1 MLRIALIA
9 VLCASI
15 APPTWAL
22 SGSALSLNSGTSA
35 GAAAQLDDNGYAGT
49 YITLAAQGNVKV
61 TVNAAGTSFGGVD
74 PHMNIVIADTTA
86 GFDVSPS
93 GSNPYVHEFQNLPAG
108 TYFVRTEFDNDGG
121 SSRALTINNFDVD
134 GATIDNSTGDTDL
147 RAISLAAAD
156 TYIDNF
162 RKGPGKVGLVGIAPG
177 TQVGVKLKNHAFNFG
192 TNIHGFGDSGLI
204 NPNPTPGSTADK
216 YQQFVTANFNM
227 VEGSNAG
234 KWTANENTRDNVSI
248 AWQDK
253 IFDFAEA
260 HNMRARLHAMVWG
273 NQQPN
278 WVTNLLSDATGT
290 DTYNAASNSQGTN
303 LNNLDAFY
311 SDLVAPAG
319 TPSAGE
325 PSEVQERI
333 NYYVGDGVGSDRA
346 TRYSE
351 LDVYNESYHTG
362 VNGGSSSIWNRFGPE
377 GVARIYDDVAN
388 AVDLAGAN
396 VRLYLNEYSVL
407 QNQGGDAYA
416 NWYREHIEAV
426 ENADGDPFDQTVSGI
441 GVQYYVDNGHS
452 TDLMMKSLQNL
463 SVLDLPITLTEFG
476 VQGSVT
482 SDADRIRIM
491 NESHRMLFGTP
502 NATGFLYWGWW
513 ASATSQNLQGGG
525 LLVDANFNLTPVGEA
540 WKTLRDSWTT
550 DLTATVSADGTIDF
564 AGFYGDYELTIDGQ
578 TYDLALAKG
587 DSHYSI
593 VIAPGDYNADG
604 TVNAADYVVWRNTLG
619 SVDDLRADGNG
630 DEMIDAGDYDI
641 WKSLFGTVYG
651 SGAGSIANVPEPAS
665 VVILLAGICLAGCR
679 RQRKFSDQ
687 DGRAN

>member
-1 MLRIALIA
+1 MDGNALP
-9 VLCASI
+9 LNSGG
-15 APPTWAL
+15 T
-22 SGSALSLNSGTSA
+22 SGSA
-35 GAAAQLDDNGYAGT
+35 AQLNNNGYAGA
-49 YITLAAQGNVKV
+49 YITLASPGDVTV
-61 TVNAAGTSFGGVD
+61 TVNAAGTPFGGVD

-86 GFDVSPS
+86 GFEVASD
-93 GSNPYVHEFQNLPAG
+93 GSNNYSHVFQSLPAG
-108 TYFVRTEFDNDGG
+108 KYFIRTEFNNDGG
-121 SSRALTINNFDVD
+121 TGRAVTVNSLDVD
-134 GATIDNSTGDTDL
+134 GATIDTSTSDSAL
-147 RAISLAAAD
+147 RANALAAAD

-162 RKGPGKVGLVGIAPG
+162 RKGPGKVALVGIAPG

-204 NPNPTPGSTADK
+204 NPNPTPGSTADN
-216 YQQFVTANFNM
+216 YQQFVTENFNM

-234 KWTANENTRDNVSI
+234 KWTANENSRDVTSM

-278 WVTNLLSDATGT
+278 WVTNLLSDPTGT
-290 DTYNAASNSQGTN
+290 DTYNAGSNSQGTN

-325 PSEVQERI
+325 PSEVHERI
-333 NYYVGDGVGSDRA
+333 NYYVGDGVGADRA

-426 ENADGDPFDQTVSGI
+426 ENADGDPTDQTVSGI
-441 GVQYYVDNGHS
+441 GVQYYVNNGHS

-463 SVLDLPITLTEFG
+463 SVLGLPITLTEFG

-491 NESHRMLFGTP
+491 DESHRLLFGTP

-513 ASATSQNLQGGG
+513 ASATDPNLQGGG
-525 LLVDANFNLTPVGEA
+525 VLVDANFNLTPVGEA
-540 WKTLRDSWTT
+540 WKALRDSWTT

-578 TYDLALAKG
+578 TYGLALTKG
-587 DSHYSI
+587 DSLYSI
-593 VIAPGDYNADG
+593 MVAPGDYNADG

-630 DEMIDAGDYDI
+630 NEMIDAGDYEV
-641 WKSLFGTVYG
+641 WKSLFGTNYG
-651 SGAGSIANVPEPAS
+651 SGAGSIAAVPEPAS
-665 VVILLAGICLAGCR
+665 VLLLTVGLVVTGCR
-679 RQRKFSDQ
+679 RRCAPASQAS
-687 DGRAN
+687 